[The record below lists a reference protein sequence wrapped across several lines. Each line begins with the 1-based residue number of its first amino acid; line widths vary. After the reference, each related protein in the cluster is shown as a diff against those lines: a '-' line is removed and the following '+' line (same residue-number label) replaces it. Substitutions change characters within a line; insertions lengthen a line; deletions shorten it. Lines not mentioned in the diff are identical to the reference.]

1 MHAMVLP
8 ARGAV
13 LRLGERPEAV
23 PGGGRS
29 PRQGGRLRRLHL
41 GAEIM
46 TKSPGVSTC
55 HQNEALAPLDKI
67 VREGTANRIDTRA
80 SIVFLEPDRV
90 LKVTRAVR
98 LPFLDYSTLDKRTR
112 APNVETASEAGS
124 YFDLALQLLKPV
136 RPSLI
141 AIGGKSGTG
150 KSVLA
155 RDVAGLIPPLPG
167 AVILRS
173 DVIRKELFGV
183 GPLASLPQTAYTP
196 DVTAR
201 VYGAMPERSHEVIT
215 QGLSVIVDAAFLQE
229 AERDELSAEAR
240 SMSVDDFRTNRH
252 RAPA

>member
-1 MHAMVLP
+1 MSGSDWEQYHGFYCDMHAMVLP

-13 LRLGERPEAV
+13 LRLEERPEAV

-98 LPFLDYSTLDKRTR
+98 LPFLDY
-112 APNVETASEAGS
+112 
-124 YFDLALQLLKPV
+124 
-136 RPSLI
+136 
-141 AIGGKSGTG
+141 
-150 KSVLA
+150 
-155 RDVAGLIPPLPG
+155 
-167 AVILRS
+167 
-173 DVIRKELFGV
+173 
-183 GPLASLPQTAYTP
+183 
-196 DVTAR
+196 
-201 VYGAMPERSHEVIT
+201 
-215 QGLSVIVDAAFLQE
+215 
-229 AERDELSAEAR
+229 
-240 SMSVDDFRTNRH
+240 
-252 RAPA
+252 